1 MVPDETKTLVA
12 GQIVVYR
19 VSDSVT
25 VVAYSEDE
33 EADAEETGRVTGT
46 GTEVVNTVEYL
57 LVRTEV
63 ERLGQ
68 SVTDAAQL
76 VTVISVVV
84 STVTVEA
91 LYVVV
96 TVEAPEVVAEFLEEA
111 GTVTFWVAGA
121 VEEVTG

>member
-25 VVAYSEDE
+25 VVAYPEDE